1 MSPNP
6 RSFPCWIKR
15 EAPPNHNRPR
25 KIKAISSEATPSSLK
40 TSGPPNFQY
49 YKNQLFRIS
58 PVPSP
63 KHTPSQ
69 NRSVTIGI
77 MPPPASSKTAP
88 TTTTAGPA
96 GGAGWSHT
104 PTTGVL
110 LWLAVSLPLVAWDTG
125 YMLLRPH
132 TMPGGSLHWPLWA
145 PYKLYGEVD
154 HMYGFKQWRLRNG
167 FAAGQSVMNAV
178 ESLLYLA
185 YLWVWYRHGRE
196 GWVVSGGRSSRK
208 AVSGKAGGVAV
219 VLGFS
224 AAVMTVSKTVL
235 YWLNEY
241 FSDFDNI
248 GHNKLWDLVFL
259 WIIPNGA
266 WLVFPSILMIYDMG
280 VEIVEGL
287 SRASP
292 QTVKMD

>member
-1 MSPNP
+1 
-6 RSFPCWIKR
+6 
-15 EAPPNHNRPR
+15 
-25 KIKAISSEATPSSLK
+25 
-40 TSGPPNFQY
+40 
-49 YKNQLFRIS
+49 
-58 PVPSP
+58 
-63 KHTPSQ
+63 
-69 NRSVTIGI
+69 
-77 MPPPASSKTAP
+77 MPPPASTSKNAP
-88 TTTTAGPA
+88 TASAAATT
-96 GGAGWSHT
+96 AGWSHT

-110 LWLAVSLPLVAWDTG
+110 LWLAISLPLVAWDTA

-132 TMPGGSLHWPLWA
+132 SMPGGALHWPLWV

-154 HMYGFKQWRLRNG
+154 HMYGFKQWHLRNG
-167 FAAGQSVMNAV
+167 FAAAQSVMNAV
-178 ESLLYLA
+178 ETLLYLG
-185 YLWVWYRHGRE
+185 YLWVWHRQGRE
-196 GWVVSGGRSSRK
+196 VVPGRKK
-208 AVSGKAGGVAV
+208 AVSGRAGAVAV

-248 GHNKLWDLVFL
+248 GHNMLLDLVFL

-266 WLVFPSILMIYDMG
+266 WLVFPSMLMIYDMG
-280 VEIVEGL
+280 AEIVDGL